1 MEICV
6 ADFFYNG
13 RFIASEK
20 IRLEER
26 EKSSLDLCE
35 VWGYRREKLETYV
48 YPEDL
53 PGELIAIIPGKRTY
67 LVNGKNKIVE
77 GN

>member
-13 RFIASEK
+13 KFLASEK
-20 IRLEER
+20 IRLVER
-26 EKSSLDLCE
+26 EKSTLDLCE
-35 VWGYRREKLETYV
+35 VWGYRREKIQTYV
-48 YPEDL
+48 YPADITGDL
-53 PGELIAIIPGKRTY
+53 VEILPGKRTY